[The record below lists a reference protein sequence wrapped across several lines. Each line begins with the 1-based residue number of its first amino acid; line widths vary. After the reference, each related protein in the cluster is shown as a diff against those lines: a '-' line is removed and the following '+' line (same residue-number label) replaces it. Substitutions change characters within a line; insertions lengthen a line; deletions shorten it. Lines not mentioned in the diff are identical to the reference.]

1 MQLYVP
7 APSNQ
12 HIYNTYHSCNPSS
25 LRGEK
30 LSSGGVLLNFT
41 KMYQNLTLSLTQV
54 THNKFLLP

>member
-1 MQLYVP
+1 MYPHQ
-7 APSNQ
+7 AT
-12 HIYNTYHSCNPSS
+12 NTFTTLTIAVTLPVS
-25 LRGEK
+25 GVKK